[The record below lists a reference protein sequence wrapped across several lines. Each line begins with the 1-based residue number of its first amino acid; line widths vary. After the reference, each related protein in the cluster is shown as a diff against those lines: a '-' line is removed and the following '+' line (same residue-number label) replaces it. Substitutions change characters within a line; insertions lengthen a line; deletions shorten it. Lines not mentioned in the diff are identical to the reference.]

1 MVNGLRNLPEL
12 KRIWRFFTDVKRID
26 DIPYIKKAIPKVK
39 RVAVSYEQSEEVTRF
54 MKEDIMRRVQAL
66 TGKAVKGGDNIL
78 KIMNDIRLKCLE
90 DGRIPA
96 CAQHI
101 LQEYRDSDAAKG
113 AQLVFCD
120 LSTPKDTDADVNI
133 DEPESQ
139 QAISVYQ
146 RLKDQLVEMGIPAE
160 EIKFVHEAKTD
171 KEKQALFE
179 DVREGRVRVLIGST
193 TKMGAGTNMQNKLV
207 ALHHLQVP
215 WRPRDLEQREGR
227 ILRQGNE
234 NEEVRI
240 YTYGAP
246 GSFDAVM
253 WAKVLAK
260 EKNIGPMM
268 DSDMSA
274 RSIDYQSEVT
284 PSHTEMI
291 AMCSGDQSQ
300 VVLAQAQNRVD
311 NLRLQKQAW
320 ERGRREAAQKVLSL
334 PSKIAGYKQGIE
346 NARKDMAERKG
357 SSDDFRVT
365 IGGTT
370 YTKQKEANEAFTKAV
385 VQAKSSFAKDSAEGR
400 PSLPYPVGNVAGFN
414 VTITASGDTVHAN
427 LQGYNTYTAQTASGV
442 GVWNEAWRGPETRK
456 SGLEDMVKSS
466 QMELEEAKKAEKAP
480 FEQADELREAEETLK
495 SVEEK
500 IREDASGQR
509 AQAAEETAN
518 EEAPAE
524 EGTTKFSITNRSLTA
539 DTPVRVV
546 DVTDSPRFKLGL
558 KEARESLKQ
567 ALLGHSFQI
576 SGTNAV
582 GKIVQR
588 TDFDGVSLFD
598 SIGHIEWS
606 RPKTRW
612 EATRL
617 KSLGDAAKLKEI
629 FSDAVYVER
638 DTKPARNPRHGKAYF
653 VDLYVPVKN
662 GDKIYTLR
670 IVAEDTNLAPDE
682 YEIRDVDLYD
692 MYKIRETDIR
702 QSENPENGYVAASL
716 DTVTVADLLRGV
728 KGRDGELLV
737 NEDGTLNTAPYT
749 DEELEA
755 KIKEVH
761 PNAQNWKR
769 TETGVEFNTP
779 NGMHWRYDFVDGIV
793 LTQEQQEQANKDYGG
808 TLTGDETVQGMAR
821 IADREAVITLTR
833 DSEAGTADHE
843 ALHVAM
849 AGALTE
855 REKNALYNHAEGK
868 TLSEKEEWIAD
879 DFKRWQERRRAGKGS
894 LFGKLYQKIQDFA
907 DKMLGFMR
915 ENPNNVYRKISTGEV
930 FERSDLNDAS
940 RRVVTKLS
948 IRDSLDQFTD
958 SYGKKLRER
967 MQGESAEDAAARHPN
982 IHLQKPREKQSVNT
996 MEVLLNTLGSP
1007 SQSKNPFVKMLY
1019 RWNVQMRDTQS
1030 RLMRNWGKALSDSI
1044 LHLKSDAD
1052 MKALSDILWEGDET
1066 QHEFTEAEL
1075 KERGASKE
1083 VISAYKGIRKLI
1095 KAVYTA
1101 VDRVRGSEHVET
1113 KRGVTEEELRR
1124 MSHVPWFR
1132 ILASNKNDDG
1142 TYNVTYNTP
1151 NYTRHAEDLS
1161 RTELANL
1168 KKEYGYRI
1176 HVAGKVDGKT
1186 VYYVRTSK
1194 LAEREG
1200 YMPHLFHDYFITCRT
1215 LNKEQSAE
1223 VRTAE
1228 GITKHALDE
1237 LKANKDVTI
1246 RKETK
1251 RNGHYDVEYTMNV
1264 YDTRV
1269 VGSGVTMKDAVDI
1282 ASGMET
1288 KNGEEYFIAPK
1299 TLLSDENHGGVLVG
1313 DRDYARIVNGIA
1325 KNAEI
1330 PLAEAKEQVD
1340 GTLRRTSRHRFYGSL
1355 LHRKGAEGFE
1365 RDTLWVLQ
1373 QHIRNASRY
1382 CAVEPFKDNAI
1393 NLFERTFG
1401 GFNDSYDYFSLAGW
1415 ANYYIRSALAQP
1427 RPLEK
1432 AVNTL
1437 CNRIPMFKELFSDPN
1452 GGRGTR
1458 AVASDITSVMSA
1470 MKLGFFNASSAALN
1484 VFQICNL
1491 PGYIGYK
1498 ATLAG
1503 VKHALHPTEAD
1514 KRVLDAANVA
1524 EDIGLDSVDGI
1535 SKLLK
1540 ASRIVQAEVEKSR
1553 NGSRNL
1559 FIKFTFFILKI
1570 CESINYLSSFHLII
1584 KISSFML

>member
-26 DIPYIKKAIPKVK
+26 DMPYIKKAIPKVK

-54 MKEDIMRRVQAL
+54 MKEDIMQRVQAL
-66 TGKAVKGGDNIL
+66 TGKVVKGGDNIL

-101 LQEYRDSDAAKG
+101 LQEYRDSDATKG

-146 RLKDQLVEMGIPAE
+146 RLKDQLVEMGIPTE

-370 YTKQKEANEAFTKAV
+370 YTKQKEANEAFAKAV

-414 VTITASGDTVHAN
+414 ITITASGDTVHAN
-427 LQGYNTYTAQTASGV
+427 LQGYNTYTAKTASGV

-466 QMELEEAKKAEKAP
+466 QMELEEARKAEKAP

-495 SVEEK
+495 AVEAK

-509 AQAAEETAN
+509 TQAAEETAN

-524 EGTTKFSITNRSLTA
+524 EGTMKFSITNRRLTA
-539 DTPVRVV
+539 DTPVKVV
-546 DVTDSPRFKLGL
+546 DVTGNKKANIGTSAQIREIASKLIGKTFKLTG
-558 KEARESLKQ
+558 
-567 ALLGHSFQI
+567 I
-576 SGTNAV
+576 SGA
-582 GKIVQR
+582 GS
-588 TDFDGVSLFD
+588 FDKDDARHFVMSSSNGGRYNS
-598 SIGHIEWS
+598 
-606 RPKTRW
+606 
-612 EATRL
+612 ARL
-617 KSLGDAAKLKEI
+617 KILSNDETITEVLNNSI
-629 FSDAVYVER
+629 YVER
-638 DTKPARNPRHGKAYF
+638 GLNPEKRHGNAYF
-653 VDLYVPVKN
+653 VDFYAAVRL
-662 GDKIYTLR
+662 GDKVYRIR
-670 IVAEDTNLAPDE
+670 IVAQDTDKNPGQFD
-682 YEIRDVDLYD
+682 IKDVKLYD
-692 MYKIRETDIR
+692 MYAKGAVPPIE
-702 QSENPENGYVAASL
+702 SEDSIIQHSANGSGRLRGTAP

-769 TETGVEFNTP
+769 TETGVEFDTP

-849 AGALTE
+849 AGALTD

-930 FERSDLNDAS
+930 FARSDLNDAS

-948 IRDSLDQFTD
+948 IRDSLDKFTE

-967 MQGESAEDAAARHPN
+967 IQGESAEDAAARHPN
-982 IHLQKPREKQSVNT
+982 IHLQKSREKQSVNT

-1030 RLMRNWGKALSDSI
+1030 RLMRNWGKALSDAI

-1052 MKALSDILWEGDET
+1052 MKTLSDILWEGDET

-1142 TYNVTYNTP
+1142 TCNVTYNTP

-1168 KKEYGYRI
+1168 KKEYGDRI

-1215 LNKEQSAE
+1215 RNKEQSAE

-1251 RNGHYDVEYTMNV
+1251 RNGHYDVEYTMKV

-1437 CNRIPMFKELFSDPN
+1437 CNRIPMFKKLFSDPN

-1514 KRVLDAANVA
+1514 KRVLEAANVA

>member
-1 MVNGLRNLPEL
+1 M
-12 KRIWRFFTDVKRID
+12 KRID
-26 DIPYIKKAIPKVK
+26 DMPYIKKAIPKAK

-101 LQEYRDSDAAKG
+101 LQEYRDSDATKG

-120 LSTPKDTDADVNI
+120 LSTLKDTDADVNI

-385 VQAKSSFAKDSAEGR
+385 VQAKSSFAKDSADGR

-518 EEAPAE
+518 EED
-524 EGTTKFSITNRSLTA
+524 TTKFSVTNRHITA
-539 DTPVRVV
+539 DTPVNVV
-546 DVTDSPRFKLGL
+546 DITNNKKLNLSKSIAIKELSEKLLGL
-558 KEARESLKQ
+558 KIHMN
-567 ALLGHSFQI
+567 GI
-576 SGTNAV
+576 SGTGNFVKRQGFNGPEHFQMGSAANLRFR
-582 GKIVQR
+582 K
-588 TDFDGVSLFD
+588 
-598 SIGHIEWS
+598 E
-606 RPKTRW
+606 
-612 EATRL
+612 RL
-617 KSLGDAAKLKEI
+617 KAIPDEGAITNLLQNSI
-629 FSDAVYVER
+629 YVER
-638 DTKPARNPRHGKAYF
+638 GTEPQAKHDGAYF
-653 VDLYVPVKN
+653 VDFYSAVRIGGKVYRLK
-662 GDKIYTLR
+662 
-670 IVAEDTNLAPDE
+670 IVAQDTNKEPGQFE
-682 YEIRDVDLYD
+682 VKDVDLYD
-692 MYKIRETDIR
+692 VYTSMGTTKGEVHSSLPANSQIDGHP
-702 QSENPENGYVAASL
+702 SENGGRSRVGTSPN

-849 AGALTE
+849 AGALTD

-930 FERSDLNDAS
+930 FARSDLNDAS

-948 IRDSLDQFTD
+948 IRDSLDKFTE

-967 MQGESAEDAAARHPN
+967 IQGESAEDAAARHPN

-1030 RLMRNWGKALSDSI
+1030 RLMRNWGKALSDAI

-1075 KERGASKE
+1075 KERGVSKE

-1168 KKEYGYRI
+1168 KKEYGDRI

-1223 VRTAE
+1223 VRMAE

-1514 KRVLDAANVA
+1514 KRVLEAANVA
-1524 EDIGLDSVDGI
+1524 EDIGLASVDGI